1 MAHRPHT
8 TGTRGWSVTS
18 SLSTYREEG
27 LAQVQI
33 IVSTDAKGTKPSSAP
48 LTPGRV
54 STRAKQCGAMKLK
67 KILRST
73 TSAKCTFTTAPATCG
88 PGAVVNVHF
97 AEVVER

>member
-1 MAHRPHT
+1 M
-8 TGTRGWSVTS
+8 WSPPDHNHQ
-18 SLSTYREEG
+18 REEG
-27 LAQVQI
+27 PAQVQI

-88 PGAVVNVHF
+88 PGKRILGTRLA
-97 AEVVER
+97 ALTSTGKPSLRQW